1 MIHVS
6 SIENLGPI
14 LNHYL
19 VQVVG
24 AKLCT
29 SRKFLWTKTLFII
42 VVSANEQFLSG

>member
-1 MIHVS
+1 MVLVS

-14 LNHYL
+14 WNHYL

-24 AKLCT
+24 AKLYTC
-29 SRKFLWTKTLFII
+29 KFLWTKTLLII